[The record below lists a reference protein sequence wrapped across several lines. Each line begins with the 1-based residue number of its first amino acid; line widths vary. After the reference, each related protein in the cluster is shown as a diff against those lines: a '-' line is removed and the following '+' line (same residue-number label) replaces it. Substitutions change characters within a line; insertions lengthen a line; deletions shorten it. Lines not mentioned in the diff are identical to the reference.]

1 MALGQ
6 FSVQVDGGRV
16 SGRDKDSARLIT
28 QHLAGV
34 QWIVSRAEER

>member
-6 FSVQVDGGRV
+6 FSVQVDGRV
-16 SGRDKDSARLIT
+16 SARDKDSARLIT

-34 QWIVSRAEER
+34 QWIVSRAEGR